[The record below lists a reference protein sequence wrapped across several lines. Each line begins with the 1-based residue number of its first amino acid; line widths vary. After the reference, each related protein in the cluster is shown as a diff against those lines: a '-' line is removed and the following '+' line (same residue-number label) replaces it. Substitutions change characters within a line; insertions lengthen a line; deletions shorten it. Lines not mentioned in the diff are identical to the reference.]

1 MTTRAQY
8 LSKERLV
15 DDADFRA
22 LLHLETERLRIGG
35 QHASQALAD
44 RKASPAI
51 NKRGGFKNLTFDLGD
66 ARFSTPGYIEVPSGG
81 WSIVYSVQGSTP
93 GGALDFD
100 FDLGG
105 QQLNVQPGAILRAPV
120 ERFTLRRNSGSVT
133 AGTVVLRIQVEPDA
147 EYDELARGSSS
158 GSLTNPSGTGS
169 GPAGATTQTYNSA
182 AGNIP
187 TAATDGISL
196 AGLRGVRAIVK
207 ASGANTI
214 TVGVG
219 GIAWWQFSTADNAW
233 GETDM
238 FDVPL
243 ANGVA
248 RNIWVPNDKEIWVPE
263 GRIYAEVRSMTN
275 SGGSGAFT
283 LRLQG
288 WGG

>member
-15 DDADFRA
+15 DDADFQS
-22 LLHLETERLRIGG
+22 LLRLESDRLRIGG
-35 QHASQALAD
+35 QHASQGLAD
-44 RKASPAI
+44 RKASPSI
-51 NKRGGFKNLTFDLGD
+51 NKRGGFKVATFDLGD
-66 ARFSTPGYIEVPSGG
+66 ARFTTPGYIEVASGG
-81 WSIVYSVQGSTP
+81 WAIVYSVQGSTP

-105 QQLNVQPGAILRAPV
+105 QQLNVQPGAIMRSPF
-120 ERFTLRRNSGSVT
+120 ERFTIRRNSGSLQ
-133 AGTVVLRIQVEPDA
+133 AGAIQLRIATEPDA
-147 EYDELARGSSS
+147 DYDELYRGAS
-158 GSLTNPSGTGS
+158 GGTLVNPTGTGS

-187 TAATDGISL
+187 TAATDGINL

-207 ASGANTI
+207 VNGASTI
-214 TVGVG
+214 TPNVGALV
-219 GIAWWQFSTADNAW
+219 WWQWSTADAAW

-238 FDVPL
+238 QDVPS
-243 ANGVA
+243 VT

-263 GRIYAEVRSMTN
+263 GRIYAEARSLTN

-283 LRLQG
+283 VRLQG
-288 WGG
+288 WG